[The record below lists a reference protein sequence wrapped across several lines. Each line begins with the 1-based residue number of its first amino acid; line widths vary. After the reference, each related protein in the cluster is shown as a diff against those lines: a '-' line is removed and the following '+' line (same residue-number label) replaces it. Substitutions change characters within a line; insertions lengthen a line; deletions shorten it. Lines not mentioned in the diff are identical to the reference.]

1 MENTDEPKGITS
13 ITSYA
18 LQEQVSDTGQDYAR
32 CWNQNKV
39 SEVDEEVAA
48 LIAKWEG
55 SCEWSQSGG

>member
-48 LIAKWEG
+48 LIAK
-55 SCEWSQSGG
+55 